1 MDHASRRYL
10 RILFGIAAA
19 VILPV
24 LVLNLL
30 LGERSLGSPEVTEE
44 ASRWQQRTRGVTYP
58 PPMNKTRPFKTLRL
72 IDRLPEI
79 NAVIFGASSSM
90 SITQEMFPPDIRI
103 YSFTSVANQTAWLL
117 AEAEYVQRHFGDR
130 VRHYFLSLDWSVGMI
145 YLPTVPPELELTR
158 EAALSPDRRGEA
170 PLHKRLEDALSV
182 PRLKSLFQAL
192 RYVARAPD
200 RVAAFRGVFLQSGG
214 EEYRCPDG
222 TVARDFDVVR
232 RGYCVGY
239 RYDGSWTFG
248 DQKYL
253 TPAHVAVLAQ
263 AAAAPSSKYAEWL
276 LKSGGIPNPVYLQR
290 FSALNRAI
298 RKSGGRAVY
307 YMPALIPGMQE
318 IFLASPQLGPKLR
331 ETMAILDDWARRD
344 GVVIVDMGPS
354 ERYGCLAQEFLD
366 EHHAYPGCFA
376 RILERFWAEDAAGRV
391 APGIWRPERG

>member
-1 MDHASRRYL
+1 
-10 RILFGIAAA
+10 
-19 VILPV
+19 
-24 LVLNLL
+24 
-30 LGERSLGSPEVTEE
+30 
-44 ASRWQQRTRGVTYP
+44 
-58 PPMNKTRPFKTLRL
+58 
-72 IDRLPEI
+72 
-79 NAVIFGASSSM
+79 M
-90 SITQEMFPPDIRI
+90 SITQEMFPSGIRV
-103 YSFTSVANQTAWLL
+103 YSFTSVANPTASIIG
-117 AEAEYVQRHFGDR
+117 EAEYAQRHFRDR
-130 VRHYFLSLDWSVGMI
+130 VRWYFISLDWSVGMI
-145 YLPTVPPELELTR
+145 YLPGPPSEIALTAA
-158 EAALSPDRRGEA
+158 AALRPDTAEQA
-170 PLHKRLEDALSV
+170 PFYKRIEDALSV
-182 PRLKSLFQAL
+182 PRLKSLVQAL

-200 RVAAFRGVFLQSGG
+200 RIAAFRGVFLQAGG
-214 EEYRCPDG
+214 EEYHCPDG

-248 DQKYL
+248 DQKFL
-253 TPAHVAVLAQ
+253 TPAQVAVLGQ

-290 FSALNRAI
+290 FSAFNRAI
-298 RKSGGRAVY
+298 RQSGGRAVY

-354 ERYGCLAQEFLD
+354 ERFGCVAQEFLD

-391 APGIWRPERG
+391 APGIWRPDRG